1 RCIEGRKGFM
11 RVIVL
16 KSDVGPTRECR
27 WEELRLFQIAG
38 VRWMECGS
46 MNYYARI
53 LYGCWGFMSCL
64 EWVADRA
71 KDIRVLMSSLWVAVE
86 ESGLLECLDVG
97 EAIPME
103 KLLKMR
109 NGSRGHSDCHPLLE
123 FS

>member
-1 RCIEGRKGFM
+1 AVLGFRWHGVFCRRCIEGRKGFM

-16 KSDVGPTRECR
+16 KSD
-27 WEELRLFQIAG
+27 IAG